1 MNIRRIVTLTAVA
14 FAAAMSAGCVNDDL
28 HIENRNETGAEKGYL
43 SLAGLQVDCVI
54 DHKQSHE
61 GIDPQSRATR
71 ADAEPNIDTFD
82 CSILDAT
89 GTQVIKSFKYGER
102 PTENIELEK
111 GNYLFRMQS
120 GEVQGA
126 AWEAPVYGTTEPF
139 TIVGKEVTSLEN
151 LVCRLLNIRI
161 SVSYSADLRAA
172 LSDDTTSTVKIDNNS
187 LVYALTE
194 TRSGYFLAP
203 KATNDV
209 KVTVQGTYTAEGKE
223 PSKFEMN
230 ATIKGVKAGQYRDI
244 TLVIEYSTEGNIVI
258 KATIDGWV
266 EDKEITCDF
275 STLIAE
281 EIIDDDEKRPAIVW
295 QDNDIDTPV
304 TLSADK
310 FDERGNCLV
319 NFYIDVIAE
328 RTIAALN
335 VDIASTNGDFISSLG
350 DYNIPTSFDMCN
362 AGTASASLKIMGYA
376 VNSDVTGKDKV
387 SYDLTAQM
395 KQIKDYAGTHSFKIT
410 AKDAKGGTTEKTLTI
425 VIPGAQTGPS
435 IVWTG
440 YNIEQRYEIADGMN
454 VDIVVTAA
462 AGVKAFTVQIVSD
475 TLTPSELASAGLCDN
490 LDLVNPEK
498 STDSTG
504 SMTDMSEIETSLNNL
519 GFPTRDKVLNQT
531 TVSFSITNFL
541 PMLSFTGTG
550 EHNFIMTVT
559 DNNGDTT
566 VKTLMLKK
574 SN

>member
-1 MNIRRIVTLTAVA
+1 ML
-14 FAAAMSAGCVNDDL
+14 AGCVNDDL
-28 HIENRNETGAEKGYL
+28 HIENRNDSAVKGYL
-43 SLAGLQVDCVI
+43 SLAGLNVECVI
-54 DHKQSHE
+54 DHKSSHE
-61 GIDPQSRATR
+61 GIDPASRATR
-71 ADAEPNIDTFD
+71 ADSEPNIDTFD

-89 GTQVIKSFKYGER
+89 GATVIKSFKYGER
-102 PTENIELEK
+102 PTENIELDK
-111 GNYLFRMQS
+111 GNYIFKMQS

-126 AWEAPVYGTTEPF
+126 AWEAPVYGVAEPF
-139 TIVGKEVTSLEN
+139 TISGKEVTTLSN
-151 LVCRLLNIRI
+151 LVCRLLNIQV
-161 SVSYSADLRAA
+161 SVSYAADLRAA
-172 LSDDTTSTVKIDNNS
+172 LSDDTTTTVKVDTNS

-203 KATNDV
+203 NATNDI
-209 KVTVQGTYTAEGKE
+209 KVTVKGSYTAEGKDT

-266 EDKEITCDF
+266 EDEEITCDF

-281 EIIDDDEKRPAIVW
+281 DIIDDDEKRPSIVW
-295 QDNDIDTPV
+295 LNNDIDTPI

-335 VDIASTNGDFISSLG
+335 VDIASTNSDFITSLG
-350 DYNIPTSFDMCN
+350 DYNIPSSFDMCN
-362 AGTASASLKIMGYA
+362 AGSATASLKIMGYA
-376 VNSDVTGKDKV
+376 VNSEVAGKDKV

-395 KQIKDYAGTHSFKIT
+395 KQIKDFAGTHTFKIT

-425 VIPGAQTGPS
+425 VIPGEQSGPS
-435 IVWTG
+435 IVWKG
-440 YNIEQRYEIADGMN
+440 YDISQRYEIVDGMT
-454 VDIVVTAA
+454 VDITAA
-462 AGVKAFTVQIVSD
+462 AASGIKAFTVQIVSD
-475 TLTPSELASAGLCDN
+475 TLTPSELANVGLCDN

-498 STDSTG
+498 SSDSTG
-504 SMTDMSEIETSLNNL
+504 KMTDMSSIEQSLNNL
-519 GFPTRDKVLNQT
+519 GFPTRDAVLNQT
-531 TVSFSITNFL
+531 EVSFSITQFL
-541 PMLSFTGTG
+541 SLLSFTGNG
-550 EHNFIMTVT
+550 QHNFIMTVT

-566 VKTLMLKK
+566 VKTLMLEKK
-574 SN
+574 

>member
-1 MNIRRIVTLTAVA
+1 ML
-14 FAAAMSAGCVNDDL
+14 AGCVNDDL
-28 HIENRNETGAEKGYL
+28 HIENRNDSGAEKGYL
-43 SLAGLQVDCVI
+43 SLAGLEVECVT
-54 DHKQSHE
+54 DHKQSNE

-71 ADAEPNIDTFD
+71 ADEPNIDQFD

-111 GNYLFRMQS
+111 GNYIFKMQS

-126 AWEAPVYGTTEPF
+126 AWEAPVYGATELF
-139 TIVGKEVTSLEN
+139 TIVGKEVTPLN
-151 LVCRLLNIRI
+151 NVVCRLLNIQI
-161 SVSYSADLRAA
+161 SVSYAADLRAA
-172 LSDDTTSTVKIDNNS
+172 LSDDTTTTIKVDANS
-187 LVYALTE
+187 LVYALDE

-203 KATNDV
+203 QATNNEV

-230 ATIKGVKAGQYRDI
+230 ASIKGVKAGQYRDI

-266 EDKEITCDF
+266 EDEEITCDF

-281 EIIDDDEKRPAIVW
+281 DIIDDDDKKPTIVW
-295 QDNDIDTPV
+295 LNNDIDTPI
-304 TLSADK
+304 TLSDDK

-319 NFYIDVIAE
+319 DFYIDVAAE

-335 VDIASTNGDFISSLG
+335 VEIGSTNGDFITSLA

-362 AGTASASLKIMGYA
+362 AGTATSSLKIMGYA
-376 VNSDVTGKDKV
+376 VNSEVAGKDKV
-387 SYDLTAQM
+387 SYDLKAQM
-395 KQIKDYAGTHSFKIT
+395 KQIKEFAGTHTFKIT

-440 YNIEQRYEIADGMN
+440 YNIDNRYEIADGMN

-490 LDLVNPEK
+490 LDLVEPEK

-504 SMTDMSEIETSLNNL
+504 TMTDMSNIETSLNNL
-519 GFPTRDKVLNQT
+519 GFPTRNEVLNRP
-531 TVSFSITNFL
+531 TVSFSITGFL